1 MLAASLTFLTP
12 RAALLAMLAAV
23 PIVALVV
30 GTQRVE
36 RARRI
41 LRLPRPP
48 GGDLGRRALLLV
60 VLIALLAVAAMQPAV
75 RTHTS
80 LRARTDAQAFVVI
93 DVSRSMAASTSPS
106 GLSRLAR
113 AKHVALALAPQLG
126 DVPVGVATLT
136 DRTLPDLFPTSD
148 RSAFDST
155 VESLVIEDPP
165 PREVNTVATTFDAL
179 RQVAT
184 QGFFPQSV
192 HKRAILLVTDGESRP
207 FDPVVVARTLGG
219 HGIQLAIIRV
229 GGGADRVFGANGKPE
244 ANFRPDPRGAALS
257 VERLAAAAR
266 APTGSGSG
274 SVVARALGSGPST
287 VVGVQPRTRSL
298 APIPALL
305 ALLPLALLL
314 GAGASPGHLRG
325 VTFRRQVPK
334 TGERAV

>member
-12 RAALLAMLAAV
+12 RAALLVILAAV
-23 PIVALVV
+23 PLAALVV
-30 GTQRVE
+30 GGRRVE

-48 GGDLGRRALLLV
+48 GGDRRRRSSLLV
-60 VLIALLAVAAMQPAV
+60 VLIALLAVAAMQPVV
-75 RTHTS
+75 RTQTS

-106 GLSRLAR
+106 SPSRLAR
-113 AKHVALALAPQLG
+113 AKRVALALAPQLG

-155 VESLVIEDPP
+155 VSSLVVEDPP

-192 HKRAILLVTDGESRP
+192 RKRAILVVTDGESRP
-207 FDPVVVARTLGG
+207 FDPVVVARTLGQ

-314 GAGASPGHLRG
+314 GGGSSPWHLRG
-325 VTFRRQVPK
+325 VTFWRQVPK